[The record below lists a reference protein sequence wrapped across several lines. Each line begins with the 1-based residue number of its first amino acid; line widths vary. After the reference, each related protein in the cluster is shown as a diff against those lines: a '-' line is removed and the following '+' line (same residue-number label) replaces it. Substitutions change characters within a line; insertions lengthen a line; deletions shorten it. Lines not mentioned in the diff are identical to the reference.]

1 MSDRANRA
9 WGVVA
14 LGFVLVAMA
23 IVRTTSYEGS
33 VGDAGLMALG
43 VGLFVAVQAVLV
55 MFRAD
60 TVTRI
65 IYGYLA
71 TFYFG
76 NRALS
81 EVWLGPATELG
92 AGTVAPLLLGDVIV
106 LEAALRRRILAPA
119 WLFLFAALTLL
130 PAAGLLLDH
139 GASAGQSVSGPH
151 LGSFVYQY
159 LVLVRAAVVA
169 VVLVRFLKRSGRGVH
184 GYLTHLGVIFAVLGC
199 MTALI
204 AVVTGE
210 RFGLP
215 GWGVNVYANALAV
228 VGALCGWRAIHR
240 PGRRWLDIVLLL
252 GCAAGIVGSGTR
264 LALLALV
271 GVVLWTLLATLFARR
286 WPVFGHLSVGIA
298 VGVIVVGFGGTL
310 IALAGE
316 VNPRFATIGG
326 IEVTPDLGPSEVLD
340 AIQRESSVRTRLT
353 LWGSSLEMFTASP
366 VVGVGWGQWNWVKAE
381 YGATFAA
388 LLDPHNGYL
397 WALSEGGV
405 IGLVAVY
412 GTLVGLLVVLSP
424 TLPSFGVLL
433 ALVLESSNANLQ
445 KPLFAVLIAV
455 LLALAWQARRLARGE
470 RPTVTQ
476 RTSGATRPGPS

>member
-1 MSDRANRA
+1 
-9 WGVVA
+9 
-14 LGFVLVAMA
+14 
-23 IVRTTSYEGS
+23 RTSSYDGS
-33 VGDAGLMALG
+33 AGDAGLMALG
-43 VGLFVAVQAVLV
+43 VGLFLVVQAVLV

-65 IYGYLA
+65 VYGYLA

-92 AGTVAPLLLGDVIV
+92 AGTVAPLLLGDFIVI
-106 LEAALRRRILAPA
+106 EAALRRRILAPA

-130 PAAGLLLDH
+130 PAAGLLIGH
-139 GASAGQSVSGPH
+139 GVSSAQVAAAPH

-159 LVLVRAAVVA
+159 LVLVRAAIVA
-169 VVLVRFLKRSGRGVH
+169 VVLVRLLKRSGTGIH
-184 GYLTHLGVIFAVLGC
+184 GYLTHLGVIFAVLGSL
-199 MTALI
+199 TALI
-204 AVVTGE
+204 AVVTGG

-228 VGALCGWRAIHR
+228 VGALCGWQAIHR
-240 PGRRWLDIVLLL
+240 SQRRWLNVALLC
-252 GCAAGIVGSGTR
+252 GCMAGIVGSGTR

-271 GVVLWTLLATLFARR
+271 GVVLWTLVATLVARR
-286 WPVFGHLSVGIA
+286 LPVFGHLSVGIA
-298 VGVIVVGFGGTL
+298 VGVLVVGFAGTL

-316 VNPRFATIGG
+316 VNPRFSTIGG
-326 IEVTPDLGPSEVLD
+326 IEVTSSTGPAQVLE

-353 LWGSSLEMFTASP
+353 LWEASLGMFSASP
-366 VVGVGWGQWNWVKAE
+366 IVGVGWGQWNWLKAE

-397 WALSEGGV
+397 WAMAEGGV
-405 IGLVAVY
+405 IGLVTVY
-412 GTLVGLLVVLSP
+412 GTLVGSMVFLGQ
-424 TLPSFGVLL
+424 TLPVFGVLL
-433 ALVLESSNANLQ
+433 ALVLETSNANMQ

-455 LLALAWQARRLARGE
+455 LLALAWHARHLRRSARRTVAEGADSLAE
-470 RPTVTQ
+470 KWPE
-476 RTSGATRPGPS
+476 